1 VNWPPDRSVIAICGG
16 VGGAKLALGLS
27 RILSPEQLTIVV
39 NTGDDFEHLGLT
51 VCPDLDTVTYTLA
64 GINNPET
71 GWGRRGESWNCLDTL
86 EKLGAESW
94 FRLGDR
100 DLAVHLLRR
109 ELLARGK
116 SLSEVTS
123 LIAARLGVVHRIVPM
138 SDDAVRTQVETGEGP
153 LAFQNYFVRE
163 RCRPEVTGFR
173 FEGAA
178 NASLSPGFTRALDNP
193 NLAAI
198 LICPS
203 NPFVSVAPVLALPG
217 VADRLAQSPAPVI
230 AVSPIVANSA
240 IKGPA
245 AKMMTE
251 LGLELSARG
260 VFDYYGD
267 LLDGFVVDELDSA
280 LVNGFPEPDRIYCCN
295 TVMESLQDRIVLA
308 EHCLRFSSALND
320 LD

>member
-1 VNWPPDRSVIAICGG
+1 VNWPPDKNVIAICGG

-27 RILSPEQLTIVV
+27 HILSPDQLTIVV
-39 NTGDDFEHLGLT
+39 NTGDDFEHLGLP
-51 VCPDLDTVTYTLA
+51 VCPDLDTITYTLA

-71 GWGRRGESWNCLDTL
+71 GWGRYGESWNCLETL
-86 EKLGAESW
+86 AQLGAETW

-100 DLAVHLLRR
+100 DLAVHLVRR
-109 ELLARGK
+109 ELFARGK
-116 SLSEVTS
+116 SLSEATS
-123 LIAARLGVVHRIVPM
+123 LIAARLGVAHQIVPM
-138 SDDAVRTQVETGEGP
+138 SDDEVRTQVETREGL
-153 LAFQNYFVRE
+153 LAFQHYFVRE
-163 RCRPEVTGFR
+163 RCGPAVTGFH

-178 NASLSPGFTRALDNP
+178 TASASPGFKQALDNP
-193 NLAAI
+193 DLAAI

-203 NPFVSVAPVLALPG
+203 NPFVSVAPVLSVPD
-217 VADRLAQSPAPVI
+217 VADRLAKSSAPVI

-240 IKGPA
+240 VKGPA

-260 VFDYYGD
+260 VFNYYGD

-295 TVMESLQDRIVLA
+295 TVMESLQDRIDLA
-308 EHCLRFSSALND
+308 EHCLRFSSALID